1 MATTVSSTGATLA
14 SSPKLDV
21 EAEDDE
27 EEPSTTF
34 DALDMDLVN
43 GPNPWLPAY
52 GFQLQ
57 HRSHFQPTHEDLRT
71 NDTVLVQQVDFLE
84 TILEETSDDLQSD
97 SDRSGT
103 TYWVGSDSETES
115 VIHIRANRLAD
126 ERLDGSGS
134 ECNSGAARKKRR
146 RGGKYNGGNER
157 EHQRDHQAVFDDYP
171 ASPRSSRSSASSRS
185 SSLLQFESLERTCA
199 TLSPSSY
206 SFDSLEYP
214 NRSNASHPGNTS
226 PDSLEQ
232 DYDKALPNG
241 FGNVDHFSRIRP
253 YRSFESLDTCQ
264 KEEEEFGHG
273 CLANGFT
280 PLYLKRNAELSS
292 RTRSNGYHRP
302 SRDFW
307 HEDDEYEDNDDDD
320 DDESECRQNKHA
332 AKGRVDASQVF
343 SRERR
348 AMDTLMIRRQTN
360 RVETRRSSVQR

>member
-115 VIHIRANRLAD
+115 VIHIRANRLAGKEYTRD
-126 ERLDGSGS
+126 IKL
-134 ECNSGAARKKRR
+134 RR
-146 RGGKYNGGNER
+146 
-157 EHQRDHQAVFDDYP
+157 
-171 ASPRSSRSSASSRS
+171 
-185 SSLLQFESLERTCA
+185 
-199 TLSPSSY
+199 
-206 SFDSLEYP
+206 
-214 NRSNASHPGNTS
+214 
-226 PDSLEQ
+226 
-232 DYDKALPNG
+232 
-241 FGNVDHFSRIRP
+241 HFSWI
-253 YRSFESLDTCQ
+253 
-264 KEEEEFGHG
+264 
-273 CLANGFT
+273 
-280 PLYLKRNAELSS
+280 
-292 RTRSNGYHRP
+292 
-302 SRDFW
+302 
-307 HEDDEYEDNDDDD
+307 
-320 DDESECRQNKHA
+320 
-332 AKGRVDASQVF
+332 
-343 SRERR
+343 
-348 AMDTLMIRRQTN
+348 
-360 RVETRRSSVQR
+360 